1 MASLLFVESECL
13 KIISRSGIK
22 VVMSKHTVSSEIVE
36 ICAPIDIVWKVL
48 VDIEK
53 YGEWNPF
60 TYRVET
66 SLKVGDPVDLYV
78 RMPKGGDQ
86 IQRELVQIV
95 DKPHTLAWGMKMGFE
110 FILKAQRQ
118 QKIEII
124 DEQRC
129 RFRTWDSFSG
139 FMTPVV
145 IRKFGDD
152 MENGF
157 NAMALALKERAES
170 IVNQP
175 DH

>member
-1 MASLLFVESECL
+1 
-13 KIISRSGIK
+13 
-22 VVMSKHTVSSEIVE
+22 MSKHTVSSETVE
-36 ICAPIDIVWKVL
+36 ICAPIELAWEVL

-60 TYRVET
+60 TYKVET
-66 SLKVGDPVDLYV
+66 SLKVGDPVILYV

-86 IQRELVQIV
+86 VQREIVQIV
-95 DKPHTLAWGMKMGFE
+95 DEPHALAWGMKMGFA

-129 RFRTWDSFSG
+129 SFRTWDSFSG
-139 FMTPVV
+139 LMTPLV
-145 IRKFGDD
+145 IRQFGDD

-157 NAMALALKERAES
+157 NAMAQALKVRAES
-170 IVNQP
+170 MVNTS
-175 DH
+175 DK